1 MNRSK
6 VPLILMEQMIM
17 LLVFALAAALC
28 VRAFVLADSRSLHNE
43 ARDRALT
50 VAQNT
55 AELYKSVQGDAES
68 VAARVGGSL
77 ENGGFCIVY
86 GEDWQPTHAERE
98 TAYLLTVTP
107 LPKETPRLGKAELR
121 VTDAAGE
128 TLITL
133 PLAWQEVDKG
143 A

>member
-1 MNRSK
+1 VNRSK
-6 VPLILMEQMIM
+6 VPLLLMEQMIM

-55 AELYKSVQGDAES
+55 AELYKSFRGDAES

-77 ENGGFCIVY
+77 QNEGLSIAY
-86 GEDWQPTHAERE
+86 DKDWQPTERE

-107 LPKETPRLGKAELR
+107 LLDENPRLGKAELS
-121 VTDAAGE
+121 VTDESGE

-133 PLAWQEVDKG
+133 PLAWQEVDEG